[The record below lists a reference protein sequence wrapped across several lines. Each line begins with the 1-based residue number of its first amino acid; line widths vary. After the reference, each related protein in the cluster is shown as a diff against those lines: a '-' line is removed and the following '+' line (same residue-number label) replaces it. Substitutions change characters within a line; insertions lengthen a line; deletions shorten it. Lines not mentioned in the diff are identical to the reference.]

1 MAKTKVSEWDVVSTN
16 NTDIDG
22 INISNDCPPSYVND
36 AMREMMA
43 QIKDWQIGVG
53 GDPLTV
59 SGDFTAT
66 GATNITGSFAMDGE
80 LGTNGQVL
88 TSVGSS
94 ATPVWTTLPKPE
106 GDMANQDASNVSIT
120 GGTINGISSLNAT
133 NFSVSNTQVAGILKL
148 GAGWSIF
155 QSGAS
160 LYFQYN
166 GNNVMRLDNNGALNC
181 ENNVTAFKAV

>member
-1 MAKTKVSEWDVVSTN
+1 MAKTKVSEWDIVATN

-22 INISNDCPPSYVND
+22 INIANDCPPSYVND

-43 QIKDWQIGVG
+43 QIKDWQIGAG

-59 SGDFTAT
+59 SGAFTAT

-88 TSVGSS
+88 TSLGSS
-94 ATPVWTTLPKPE
+94 ATPEWRTLPE
-106 GDMANQDASNVSIT
+106 LGTMGDQNADSVNIT
-120 GGTINGISSLNAT
+120 GGNVSVTNVTATTVNAT
-133 NFSVSNTQVAGILKL
+133 NTNVTGVLKI
-148 GAGWSIF
+148 GGGWSIF

-160 LYFQYN
+160 LYFKY
-166 GNNVMRLDNNGALNC
+166 GSNNVMRLDNNGALNC
-181 ENNVTAFKAV
+181 ENNVTAFKNV

>member
-1 MAKTKVSEWDVVSTN
+1 MAKTKVSEWDIVPTN

-22 INISNDCPPSYVND
+22 INISNDCPPSYIND
-36 AMREMMA
+36 AIREMMA
-43 QIKDWQIGVG
+43 QIKDWQLGVG

-59 SGDFTAT
+59 TGAFTAT

-88 TSVGSS
+88 TAKGSGE
-94 ATPVWTTLPKPE
+94 TPEWKTLPE
-106 GDMANQDASNVSIT
+106 HGSLADQDANAVAIT

-133 NFSVSNTQVAGILKL
+133 NFTVSEAQVSGGLKL
-148 GAGWSIF
+148 GSGWRLF

-166 GNNVMRLDNNGALNC
+166 GNNVMRLDNNGAITT
-181 ENNVTAFKAV
+181 ENNVTAFKTV

>member
-1 MAKTKVSEWDVVSTN
+1 MAKTKVSEWDVVATN

-22 INISNDCPPSYVND
+22 INIANDCPPSYVND

-43 QIKDWQIGVG
+43 QIKDWQIGDG
-53 GDPLTV
+53 GDPFTV
-59 SGDFTAT
+59 SGAFTAT
-66 GATNITGSFAMDGE
+66 GATNITGTFAMDGE

-106 GDMANQDASNVSIT
+106 GDMADQDADSVNIT
-120 GGTINGISSLNAT
+120 GGNISVTNVTASTINAT
-133 NFSVSNTQVAGILKL
+133 NANVTSVLSI
-148 GAGWSIF
+148 GAGWKII

-160 LYFQYN
+160 LYFQYG

-181 ENNVTAFKAV
+181 ENNVTAFKTI

>member
-43 QIKDWQIGVG
+43 QIKDWQLGVG

-59 SGDFTAT
+59 SGAFTAT
-66 GATNITGSFAMDGE
+66 GPTNITGSFTMDGG

-88 TSVGSS
+88 TSQGST
-94 ATPVWTTLPKPE
+94 ATPVWTTIPKPK
-106 GDMANQDASNVSIT
+106 GNMSDQNSNAVSIT
-120 GGTINGISSLNAT
+120 GGSITGLSNLTSSAVTSNNVKATGI
-133 NFSVSNTQVAGILKL
+133 FQVGS
-148 GAGWSIF
+148 WVIF

-160 LYFQYN
+160 LYFQYA

-181 ENNVTAFKAV
+181 ENNVTAFKSV

>member
-59 SGDFTAT
+59 SGTFTAT
-66 GATNITGSFAMDGE
+66 GATNITGSFAMDGA
-80 LGTNGQVL
+80 LGGNGQVL
-88 TSVGSS
+88 TSKGSTD
-94 ATPVWTTLPKPE
+94 TPTWETLGNMSVQNKNAV
-106 GDMANQDASNVSIT
+106 DIT
-120 GGTINGISSLNAT
+120 GGTMTGTLINSVTVGTNASGQKT
-133 NFSVSNTQVAGILKL
+133 FSTENP
-148 GAGWSIF
+148 
-155 QSGAS
+155 SGG
-160 LYFQYN
+160 QN
-166 GNNVMRLDNNGALNC
+166 GDIWY
-181 ENNVTAFKAV
+181 KYI

>member
-1 MAKTKVSEWDVVSTN
+1 MAKTKVSEWDVVATN

-22 INISNDCPPSYVND
+22 INIANDCPPSYVND

-43 QIKDWQIGVG
+43 QIKDWQLGAG

-59 SGDFTAT
+59 SGAFTAT
-66 GATNITGSFAMDGE
+66 GATNITGSFAMDGA

-106 GDMANQDASNVSIT
+106 GDMANQDANNVNIT
-120 GGTINGISSLNAT
+120 GGNISVTNVTANTVSSTSLG
-133 NFSVSNTQVAGILKL
+133 VSNQFSIGS
-148 GAGWSIF
+148 GWKIY

-160 LYFQYN
+160 LYFQYD
-166 GNNVMRLDNNGALNC
+166 GNNVMKIDNNGAITT
-181 ENNVTAFKAV
+181 ENNVTAFKTV

>member
-59 SGDFTAT
+59 SGAFTAT

-106 GDMANQDASNVSIT
+106 GDMANQDANNVSIT
-120 GGTINGISSLNAT
+120 GGSITGISSLNAT
-133 NFSVSNTQVAGILKL
+133 NFTVSEAQVAGTLKL
-148 GAGWSIF
+148 GAGWRLF

>member
-1 MAKTKVSEWDVVSTN
+1 MAKTKVSEWDVVATN

-22 INISNDCPPSYVND
+22 INIANDCPPSYVND

-43 QIKDWQIGVG
+43 QIKDWQIGAG
-53 GDPLTV
+53 SDPLTV
-59 SGDFTAT
+59 SGAFTAT
-66 GATNITGSFAMDGE
+66 GATNITGSFAMDGA

-106 GDMANQDASNVSIT
+106 GDMANQDANAVAIT
-120 GGTINGISSLNAT
+120 GGTISGISSLNAT
-133 NFSVSNTQVAGILKL
+133 NFSVSNTQVSGKLKL
-148 GAGWSIF
+148 GSGWSIF

-166 GNNVMRLDNNGALNC
+166 GDNVMKIDNNGAITT
-181 ENNVTAFKAV
+181 ENNVTAFKTV

>member
-1 MAKTKVSEWDVVSTN
+1 MAKTKVSEWDIVATN

-43 QIKDWQIGVG
+43 QIKDWQLGVG

-59 SGDFTAT
+59 SGAFTAT

-106 GDMANQDASNVSIT
+106 GDMANQDASNVNIT
-120 GGTINGISSLNAT
+120 GGSITGISSLNAT
-133 NFSVSNTQVAGILKL
+133 NFTVSEAQVAGTLKL
-148 GAGWSIF
+148 GSGWRIF

-160 LYFQYN
+160 LYFQYA

>member
-1 MAKTKVSEWDVVSTN
+1 MAKTKVSEWDVVPTN

-22 INISNDCPPSYVND
+22 INISNDCPPSYIND
-36 AMREMMA
+36 AIREVMA
-43 QIKDWQIGVG
+43 QIKDWQIGTG

-59 SGDFTAT
+59 SGAFTAT

-88 TSVGSS
+88 TSVGSAS
-94 ATPVWTTLPKPE
+94 TPVWTTLPKPE
-106 GDMANQDASNVSIT
+106 GDMANQDKNNVNIT
-120 GGTINGISSLNAT
+120 GGNIAVTSVTASTVNAT
-133 NFSVSNTQVAGILKL
+133 SANVNGTLSLGSGWKL
-148 GAGWSIF
+148 F

-166 GNNVMRLDNNGALNC
+166 GNNVMRLDNNGSLVC
-181 ENNVTAFKAV
+181 ENNVTAFQAV

>member
-1 MAKTKVSEWDVVSTN
+1 MAKTKVSEWDVVATN

-43 QIKDWQIGVG
+43 QIKDWQLGAG

-59 SGDFTAT
+59 SGAFTAT
-66 GATNITGSFAMDGE
+66 GATNITGSFAMDGA

-88 TSVGSS
+88 TSLGSS

-106 GDMANQDASNVSIT
+106 GDMANQDASSVNIT
-120 GGTINGISSLNAT
+120 GGNISVT
-133 NFSVSNTQVAGILKL
+133 NMTSTVSNTTTSNVSGALNL
-148 GAGWSIF
+148 GSGWKIS

-160 LYFQYN
+160 LYFTYN

-181 ENNVTAFKAV
+181 ENNVTAFKSV

>member
-1 MAKTKVSEWDVVSTN
+1 MAKTKVSEWDVVPTN

-43 QIKDWQIGVG
+43 QIKDWQIGAG

-59 SGDFTAT
+59 SGVFTAT
-66 GATNITGSFAMDGE
+66 GATNITGSFAMDGA

-88 TSVGSS
+88 TSVGSAS
-94 ATPVWTTLPKPE
+94 TPVWTTLPAPE
-106 GDMANQDASNVSIT
+106 GNMANQNSDAVSIT
-120 GGTINGISSLNAT
+120 GGNIAVTNLTASTVNAT
-133 NFSVSNTQVAGILKL
+133 NANVNGVLSI
-148 GAGWSIF
+148 GAGWKIAVD
-155 QSGAS
+155 GAS

-166 GNNVMRLDNNGALNC
+166 GNNVMRLDNNGALVC
-181 ENNVTAFKAV
+181 ENNVTAFQAV